1 MVKIQHGVGVL
12 TPALVHQAR
21 DVHVLAGDGGGEPAQ
36 RARDV
41 VVKDVTTSQYLQYSS
56 TVTYYDIMCYIP
68 KDHFSDLE
76 SFVEEVKLAMK
87 DLVPMIKPTYG
98 QTQSF
103 YDDSVKGH
111 MISIQYKNYR
121 NSSQGGRTWKN

>member
-1 MVKIQHGVGVL
+1 MAAASRIQDIYLHLKEKGFEVYF
-12 TPALVHQAR
+12 
-21 DVHVLAGDGGGEPAQ
+21 PAQ
-36 RARDV
+36 KVGECLSSYV
-41 VVKDVTTSQYLQYSS
+41 VVKDATTSQYLQYSS

-76 SFVEEVKLAMK
+76 PFVEEVKLAMK
-87 DLVPMIKPTYG
+87 DLIPMIKPTHS

-121 NSSQGGRTWKN
+121 KII